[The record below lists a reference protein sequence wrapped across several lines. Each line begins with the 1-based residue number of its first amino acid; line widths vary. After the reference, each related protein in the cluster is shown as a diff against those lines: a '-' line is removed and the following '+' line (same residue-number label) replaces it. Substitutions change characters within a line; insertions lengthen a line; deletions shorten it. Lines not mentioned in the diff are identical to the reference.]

1 MNVMRMNLSLMKKL
15 KLIIA
20 ILGRKGLLRLH
31 SGEIT
36 TRMNICFVV
45 QFLQMLY
52 NVQCTQRVDFSHPF
66 ANSPLL

>member
-1 MNVMRMNLSLMKKL
+1 ME
-15 KLIIA
+15 